1 MRRREFIRLLGA
13 AGLWPLGATA
23 QQPQR
28 VRQVGVLM
36 SYLESETE
44 AQEWVRAFVQAL
56 QALGWRDG
64 VNLKL
69 HHRWGGAGP
78 EVLQTNAAELAGL
91 KLDAVLAGATPAA
104 MALKRATQSVPVV
117 FANVADPVGQGLVAG
132 LAQPG
137 GNMTGFG
144 AFEFSIAGKWVQG
157 LKELVPSARQFSII
171 VNPETAP
178 FYRNF
183 LPFIE
188 KAAQQT
194 GIVPHLAPIQKADQ
208 IRDTIEQ
215 LAKRTQGLVVLPGA
229 QFTTNKELIVST
241 IARLG
246 IPAMYSY
253 SFWVKT
259 GGLISYGFDANDM
272 FRRAAN
278 YIDRILKG
286 ARAQELPVQ
295 LPTQFQLAINLKTAK
310 ALGLTVPPTLL
321 FRADEVIE

>member
-1 MRRREFIRLLGA
+1 MRRREFIAILGGV
-13 AGLWPLGATA
+13 GLWPSRATA

-36 SYLESETE
+36 SYLESDAE
-44 AQEWVRAFVQAL
+44 AQEWARVFVRAL
-56 QALGWRDG
+56 DSLGWRDG

-69 HHRWGGAGP
+69 HYRWRGAGS
-78 EVLQTNAAELAGL
+78 EMLRANAAELAGMG
-91 KLDAVLAGATPAA
+91 LDAVLAGATPAA
-104 MALKRATQSVPVV
+104 IALKRATQSVPVV
-117 FANVADPVGQGLVAG
+117 FANVADPVGQGLVAS

-157 LKELVPSARQFSII
+157 LKELVPSAQKFGVI

-188 KAAQQT
+188 QAAQQA
-194 GIVPHLAPIQKADQ
+194 GIVADLTPIENVDQ
-208 IRDTIEQ
+208 IANTIEQ
-215 LAKRTQGLVVLPGA
+215 LAKQTHGLIVLPGA
-229 QFTTNKELIVST
+229 QFTTNKELVVRT

-246 IPAMYSY
+246 VPAMYSY
-253 SFWVKT
+253 TFWVTT
-259 GGLISYGFDANDM
+259 GGLISYGFDPKDM

-278 YIDRILKG
+278 YIDLILKG
-286 ARAQELPVQ
+286 TRVRELPVQ
-295 LPTQFQLAINLKTAK
+295 QPTQFQLAINLKAAR
-310 ALGLTVPPTLL
+310 ALGITVPNTLL
-321 FRADEVIE
+321 AYADEVIE

>member
-1 MRRREFIRLLGA
+1 MRRREFIAILGGV
-13 AGLWPLGATA
+13 GLWPSRATA

-36 SYLESETE
+36 SYLESDAE
-44 AQEWVRAFVQAL
+44 AQEWARVFVRAL
-56 QALGWRDG
+56 DSLGWRDG

-69 HHRWGGAGP
+69 HYRWRGAGS
-78 EVLQTNAAELAGL
+78 EMLRANAAELAGMG
-91 KLDAVLAGATPAA
+91 LDAVLAGATPAA
-104 MALKRATQSVPVV
+104 IALKRATQSVPVV
-117 FANVADPVGQGLVAG
+117 FANVADPVGQGLVAS

-157 LKELVPSARQFSII
+157 LKELVPSAQKFGVI

-188 KAAQQT
+188 QAAQQA
-194 GIVPHLAPIQKADQ
+194 GIVADLTPIENVDQ
-208 IRDTIEQ
+208 IANTIEQ
-215 LAKRTQGLVVLPGA
+215 LAKQTHGLIVLPAA
-229 QFTTNKELIVST
+229 QFTTNKELVVRT

-246 IPAMYSY
+246 VPAMYSY
-253 SFWVKT
+253 TFWVTT
-259 GGLISYGFDANDM
+259 GGLISYGFDPKDM

-278 YIDRILKG
+278 YIDLILKG
-286 ARAQELPVQ
+286 TRVRELPVQ
-295 LPTQFQLAINLKTAK
+295 QPTQFQLAINLKAAR
-310 ALGLTVPPTLL
+310 ALGITVPNTLL
-321 FRADEVIE
+321 AYADEVIE

>member
-1 MRRREFIRLLGA
+1 MRRREFIKLLGGV
-13 AGLWPLGATA
+13 GLWPLVAVA

-36 SYLESETE
+36 SYLESDAE
-44 AQEWVRAFVQAL
+44 AQEWLRVFVQAFE
-56 QALGWRDG
+56 ALGWRDG

-69 HHRWGGAGP
+69 HYRWRGAGP
-78 EVLQTNAAELAGL
+78 EVLRANAAELAGL
-91 KLDAVLAGATPAA
+91 GLDAVLAGATPAA
-104 MALKRATQSVPVV
+104 IALKRATQSVPIV
-117 FANVADPVGQGLVAG
+117 FANVADPVGQGFVAS

-144 AFEFSIAGKWVQG
+144 AFEFSIGGKWVEG
-157 LKELVPSARQFSII
+157 LKELVPSARQFGVI

-194 GIVPHLAPIQKADQ
+194 GIVPHLTPIEKVDQ
-208 IRDTIEQ
+208 IVNTIEE
-215 LAKRTQGLVVLPGA
+215 LAKQTQGLVALPGA
-229 QFTTNKELIVST
+229 QFTTNKELIVKT

-253 SFWVKT
+253 TF
-259 GGLISYGFDANDM
+259 
-272 FRRAAN
+272 
-278 YIDRILKG
+278 
-286 ARAQELPVQ
+286 
-295 LPTQFQLAINLKTAK
+295 
-310 ALGLTVPPTLL
+310 LGKNG
-321 FRADEVIE
+321 RADFLRF